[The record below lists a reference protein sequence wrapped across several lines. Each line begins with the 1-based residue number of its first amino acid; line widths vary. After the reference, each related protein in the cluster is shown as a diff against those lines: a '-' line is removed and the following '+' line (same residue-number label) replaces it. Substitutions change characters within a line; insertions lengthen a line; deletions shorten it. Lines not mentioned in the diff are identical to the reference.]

1 MSHSCPFIFIRF
13 RHDTASKCWRTTWL
27 LWQYDYRVESGRTFR
42 MKQQISRVFRCIRC
56 TPWRRW
62 NARRF
67 RTFKF
72 SQKKRLFFR
81 AIEAVWHHTLR
92 EFLLLEETRMGSCGR
107 VWAPQSKHFIRSS
120 IALWCR
126 FNSICQVRTWFIYLL
141 KDNTILYVSII
152 SAGLWHWDWHSLTY
166 WAQLYEHL
174 MLHIL
179 AGSSNIVLL
188 QTVSTVLASR
198 HAFRPLVSSSF
209 DRHSSICCVRGVSK
223 EQLFVWCLLQR
234 CFMTFEACSIE
245 QWFHWR
251 TFR

>member
-1 MSHSCPFIFIRF
+1 MLQLLSIHVHSFSFVSIMI
-13 RHDTASKCWRTTWL
+13 L
-27 LWQYDYRVESGRTFR
+27 LQNVEGQPGFYGSMTRVESGGTFR

-92 EFLLLEETRMGSCGR
+92 EILLLEETRMGSCGR

-141 KDNTILYVSII
+141 KDNTLLYLSII
-152 SAGLWHWDWHSLTY
+152 SAVLWHWDWHSLTY
-166 WAQLYEHL
+166 WAP
-174 MLHIL
+174 
-179 AGSSNIVLL
+179 IV
-188 QTVSTVLASR
+188 
-198 HAFRPLVSSSF
+198 
-209 DRHSSICCVRGVSK
+209 
-223 EQLFVWCLLQR
+223 
-234 CFMTFEACSIE
+234 
-245 QWFHWR
+245 R
-251 TFR
+251 TFDVTYPCRFFK

>member
-1 MSHSCPFIFIRF
+1 MHTLKEVECPAVPHF
-13 RHDTASKCWRTTWL
+13 
-27 LWQYDYRVESGRTFR
+27 QV
-42 MKQQISRVFRCIRC
+42 
-56 TPWRRW
+56 
-62 NARRF
+62 
-67 RTFKF
+67 

-92 EFLLLEETRMGSCGR
+92 EILLLEETRMGSCGR
-107 VWAPQSKHFIRSS
+107 VWAPQSKHFMRSS

-126 FNSICQVRTWFIYLL
+126 FNIFNSICQVRTWFIYLL

-188 QTVSTVLASR
+188 QTVSTLLASR